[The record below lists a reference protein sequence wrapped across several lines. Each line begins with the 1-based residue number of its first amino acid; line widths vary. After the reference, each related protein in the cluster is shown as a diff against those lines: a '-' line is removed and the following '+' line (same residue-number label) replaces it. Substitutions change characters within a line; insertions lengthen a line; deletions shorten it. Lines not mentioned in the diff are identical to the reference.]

1 MSTRTILEIFGWIS
15 SGLIVLSLAQ
25 ARVWRFRILNF
36 AGAALGTMY
45 NALLGIWPFAAMN
58 AVITVIDAYWM
69 VRLSRERRPQSAA
82 YDLLEVG
89 ADDAYLRHFLKVH
102 SRDTKEHFPEFDP
115 AEPTE
120 SNVLVMRG
128 DETVGVVLIADTDD
142 STARLSLDYVTPRF
156 RDFTPGK
163 FVYDD
168 SGIFERLGVRRIQ
181 APRCDPGYLKKMGFH
196 PEQGTWVREVSR
208 PGPTDGA

>member
-25 ARVWRFRILNF
+25 ARVWRFRIMNF
-36 AGAALGTMY
+36 AGAALGTAY
-45 NALLGIWPFAAMN
+45 NGLLGIWPFAAMN
-58 AVITVIDAYWM
+58 AVITVIDAYWL
-69 VRLSRERRPQSAA
+69 VRLSRERRPESAA
-82 YDLLEVG
+82 YELLQVDG
-89 ADDAYLRHFLKVH
+89 DDTYLRHFLKVH
-102 SRDTKEHFPEFDP
+102 ARDTQQHFPEFDP

-142 STARLSLDYVTPRF
+142 TTARLSLDYVTPRF

-163 FVYDD
+163 FVYED
-168 SGIFERLGVRRIQ
+168 SGIFEKLGVQRIQ
-181 APRCDPGYLKKMGFH
+181 APQCNTDYLKKMGFRH
-196 PEQGTWVREVSR
+196 EPDGWVRDVR
-208 PGPTDGA
+208 AAPTA